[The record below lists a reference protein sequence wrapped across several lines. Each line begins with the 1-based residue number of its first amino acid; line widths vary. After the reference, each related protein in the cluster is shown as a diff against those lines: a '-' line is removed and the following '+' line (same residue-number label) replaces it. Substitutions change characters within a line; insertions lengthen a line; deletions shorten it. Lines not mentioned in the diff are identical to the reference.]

1 VAVRTVV
8 LGTWPPELE
17 AMIERR
23 RALGHDRYDEVWEG
37 EYHVAPAPHPWHGVL
52 DQRVAVVFQA
62 SVEAAGLVMSGPC
75 NLGAPGDYRVP
86 DRAVH
91 RAVPATTWVPT
102 AVLVIE
108 VVSPD
113 DESWAKLAFYAARG
127 VEEVVIV
134 DPATRSVRWL
144 ALRDDRYEPVEHS
157 AVLGIAIVDLVAR
170 IEFP

>member
-1 VAVRTVV
+1 
-8 LGTWPPELE
+8 
-17 AMIERR
+17 MIERR
-23 RALGHDRYDEVWEG
+23 RALGHDRFDEVWEG

-75 NLGAPGDYRVP
+75 NLGEPGDYRVP

-91 RAVPATTWVPT
+91 RNVPATTWVPT
-102 AVLVIE
+102 AVMVIE
-108 VVSPD
+108 IVSPD
-113 DESWAKLAFYAARG
+113 DESWAKLVFYAARG

-144 ALRDDRYEPVEHS
+144 ALRDDCYEPVELS
-157 AVLGIAIVDLVAR
+157 AVLGIPVVDLVSR